1 MVLARRRRVVGVRN
15 LGKRLLESTLM
26 SSFVFFLLNSL
37 RKRTMMSIKCMTM
50 MKAWIFWLSRT
61 ILTRRRER
69 LRMQR

>member
-1 MVLARRRRVVGVRN
+1 MVGVRN

-50 MKAWIFWLSRT
+50 MKA
-61 ILTRRRER
+61 
-69 LRMQR
+69 